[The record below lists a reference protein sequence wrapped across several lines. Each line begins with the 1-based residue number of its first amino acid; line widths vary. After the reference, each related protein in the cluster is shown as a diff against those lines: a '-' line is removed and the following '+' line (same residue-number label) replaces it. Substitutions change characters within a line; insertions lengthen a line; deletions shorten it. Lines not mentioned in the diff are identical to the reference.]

1 MGYKS
6 TPEHPF
12 HRFAIYFIT
21 FHATLSLFKPFT
33 VNVSVIQ
40 KPEPNLLICSANQL
54 FIFRVVGTLFVSRMQ
69 TVFTPNTE
77 KYRSEKTPCLD
88 TFHSVKNFWNSG
100 VKKVLKENKAYQ
112 IFWKTNI
119 SYPPPWYVC
128 VSGSKRYLCFRKFCG
143 LCFFV
148 TPILRVAFLPH
159 YRRVTEYK
167 AKHWIKG

>member
-88 TFHSVKNFWNSG
+88 TFHAVKNFWNSG
-100 VKKVLKENKAYQ
+100 VKKGVKRKQSVPNFLKNKYLLPPPPLGMCAYQ
-112 IFWKTNI
+112 GVRDI
-119 SYPPPWYVC
+119 C
-128 VSGSKRYLCFRKFCG
+128 VSEN
-143 LCFFV
+143 FV
-148 TPILRVAFLPH
+148 GFVFL
-159 YRRVTEYK
+159 
-167 AKHWIKG
+167 

>member
-54 FIFRVVGTLFVSRMQ
+54 FIFHVVGTLFVSRMQ

-88 TFHSVKNFWNSG
+88 TFHAVKNFWNSG
-100 VKKVLKENKAYQ
+100 VEKGVKRKQSVPNFLKNKY
-112 IFWKTNI
+112 FLPL
-119 SYPPPWYVC
+119 PPPWYVC

-167 AKHWIKG
+167 AKH

>member
-54 FIFRVVGTLFVSRMQ
+54 FIFCVVGTLFVSRVQ

-88 TFHSVKNFWNSG
+88 TFYAVKDFWNSG
-100 VKKVLKENKAYQ
+100 VKDVKRKQSIPNFLKNKHLL
-112 IFWKTNI
+112 T
-119 SYPPPWYVC
+119 PWYVC
-128 VSGSKRYLCFRKFCG
+128 VSGGKRYLCFRKFCG

-167 AKHWIKG
+167 AKH